1 MLVDVGA
8 DHSGLVSA
16 AVAPLASRARRPVR
30 SAAVTIELCGSVDH
44 DGPCRW
50 PNNHDIDVPPSGAA
64 VFRTLFVAPE
74 ADVEEV
80 HARVSSALGS
90 GTGWSVVSE
99 RRRPLT
105 DEEKRGAAKLSKTA
119 PKPE

>member
-1 MLVDVGA
+1 MHEAVVRLAPNTDPRAVG
-8 DHSGLVSA
+8 
-16 AVAPLASRARRPVR
+16 
-30 SAAVTIELCGSVDH
+30 AAVTIELCGSVDH